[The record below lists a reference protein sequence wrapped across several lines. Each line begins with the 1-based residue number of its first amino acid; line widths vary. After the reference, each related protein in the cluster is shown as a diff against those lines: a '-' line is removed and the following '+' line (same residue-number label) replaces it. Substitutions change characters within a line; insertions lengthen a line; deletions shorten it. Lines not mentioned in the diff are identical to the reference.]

1 MKSMMFRNKIYIS
14 VAVIWML
21 GALIALV
28 APIISAAPETEI
40 PEMQIRTAV
49 YSLLGLMVVSFAL
62 ARYLIRSFE
71 APIKSL
77 KYVAHSITAGEL
89 RNTLSLDRK
98 DEFGDMAEAI
108 NLMVVNLRGMND
120 DLKEQVRRLR
130 ETKSELAETQNQ
142 MQLQERFMQ
151 QEKMASLGRLVAGVA
166 HELNNPI
173 SFVYSNTVLLGQS
186 VADLRRLLDF
196 YNSCEEMPEEI
207 KARASK
213 LKEEIDYDYLINDMS
228 NAIQDCHEGSRR
240 VRDIVLNLKTF
251 SRANE
256 LQLQKVHVADT
267 IESAVKMLGQFF
279 HPDRVVL
286 HREYADLPE
295 VECYEGQL
303 SQVWMNLL
311 VNAAQAMKSH
321 GDIWIT
327 TLAEGDRVV
336 VKLRDNG
343 PGIPEDV
350 LIRIFDPFFTTKP
363 IGQGTGLGLSIVHAI
378 IERHGG
384 SIKAESSEGEG
395 TTFTVSLPLR
405 AAVAPEK
412 LELEPEGALV

>member
-1 MKSMMFRNKIYIS
+1 LFRSKIYIS
-14 VAVIWML
+14 VGVVWLL
-21 GALIALV
+21 GALILLAT
-28 APIISAAPETEI
+28 PNKSADPEIQVRITL
-40 PEMQIRTAV
+40 
-49 YSLLGLMVVSFAL
+49 YSLFGSLVVAYAL
-62 ARYLIRSFE
+62 SRYLIYTFE

-77 KYVAHSITAGEL
+77 KYVARSITAGEL

-98 DEFGDMAEAI
+98 DEFGEMAEAI

-120 DLKEQVRRLR
+120 DLREQVRKLR

-142 MQLQERFMQ
+142 MHLQERFMQ

-196 YNSCEEMPEEI
+196 YNSCEGLPREI
-207 KARASK
+207 KEKAAK
-213 LKEEIDYDYLINDMS
+213 LKEEIDYDYLINDMTQ
-228 NAIQDCHEGSRR
+228 AIEDCHEGSRR

-256 LQLQKVHVADT
+256 LQLQKIHIADT
-267 IESAVKMLGQFF
+267 IESAVRMLGQFF
-279 HPDRVVL
+279 HPDRVLL

-295 VECYEGQL
+295 IECYEGQL

-311 VNAAQAMKSH
+311 VNAAQAMNSR
-321 GDIWIT
+321 GEMWIT
-327 TLAEGDRVV
+327 TLAEGGHVI

-350 LIRIFDPFFTTKP
+350 LTRIFDPFFTTKP

-384 SIKAESSEGEG
+384 NIKVESSSGAG
-395 TTFTVSLPLR
+395 TTFTVTLPLR
-405 AAVAPEK
+405 AAATTEKPEAQ
-412 LELEPEGALV
+412 LEGALV

>member
-1 MKSMMFRNKIYIS
+1 
-14 VAVIWML
+14 VA
-21 GALIALV
+21 
-28 APIISAAPETEI
+28 
-40 PEMQIRTAV
+40 R
-49 YSLLGLMVVSFAL
+49 
-62 ARYLIRSFE
+62 
-71 APIKSL
+71 
-77 KYVAHSITAGEL
+77 SITAGEL

-98 DEFGDMAEAI
+98 DEFGEMAEAI

-120 DLKEQVRRLR
+120 DLREQVRKLR

-142 MQLQERFMQ
+142 MHLQERFMQ

-196 YNSCEEMPEEI
+196 YNSCEGLPREI
-207 KARASK
+207 KEKAAK
-213 LKEEIDYDYLINDMS
+213 LKEEIDYDYLINDMTQ
-228 NAIQDCHEGSRR
+228 AIEDCHEGSRR

-256 LQLQKVHVADT
+256 LQLQKIHIADT
-267 IESAVKMLGQFF
+267 IESAVRMLGQFF
-279 HPDRVVL
+279 HPDRVLL

-295 VECYEGQL
+295 IECYEGQL

-311 VNAAQAMKSH
+311 VNAAQAMNSR
-321 GDIWIT
+321 GEMWIT
-327 TLAEGDRVV
+327 TLAEDGHVI

-350 LIRIFDPFFTTKP
+350 LTRIFDPFFTTKP

-384 SIKAESSEGEG
+384 NIKVESSSGAG
-395 TTFTVSLPLR
+395 TTFTVTLPLR
-405 AAVAPEK
+405 AAATTEKPEAQ
-412 LELEPEGALV
+412 LEGALV

>member
-1 MKSMMFRNKIYIS
+1 MKSLLFRSKIYIS
-14 VAVIWML
+14 VGVVWLL
-21 GALIALV
+21 GALILLAT
-28 APIISAAPETEI
+28 PNKSADPEIQVRITL
-40 PEMQIRTAV
+40 
-49 YSLLGLMVVSFAL
+49 YSLFGSLVVAYAL
-62 ARYLIRSFE
+62 SRYLIYTFE

-77 KYVAHSITAGEL
+77 KYVARSITAGEL

-98 DEFGDMAEAI
+98 DEFGEMAEAI

-120 DLKEQVRRLR
+120 DLREQVRKLR

-142 MQLQERFMQ
+142 MHLQERFMQ

-196 YNSCEEMPEEI
+196 YNSCEGLPREI
-207 KARASK
+207 KEKAAK
-213 LKEEIDYDYLINDMS
+213 LKEEIDYDYLINDMTQ
-228 NAIQDCHEGSRR
+228 AIEDCHEGSRR

-256 LQLQKVHVADT
+256 LQLQKIHIADT
-267 IESAVKMLGQFF
+267 IESAVRMLGQFF
-279 HPDRVVL
+279 HPDRVLL

-295 VECYEGQL
+295 IECYEGQL

-311 VNAAQAMKSH
+311 VNAAQAMNSR
-321 GDIWIT
+321 GEMWIT
-327 TLAEGDRVV
+327 TLAEGGHVI

-350 LIRIFDPFFTTKP
+350 LTRIFDPFFTTKP

-384 SIKAESSEGEG
+384 NIKVESSAGAG
-395 TTFTVSLPLR
+395 TTFTVTLPLR
-405 AAVAPEK
+405 AAARAEK
-412 LELEPEGALV
+412 IEKQLEGALV

>member
-1 MKSMMFRNKIYIS
+1 MKSLLFRSKIYIS
-14 VAVIWML
+14 VGAVWLL
-21 GALIALV
+21 GALILV
-28 APIISAAPETEI
+28 STPNRSADPEI
-40 PEMQIRTAV
+40 QIRITL
-49 YSLLGLMVVSFAL
+49 YSLFGSLVVAYVLS
-62 ARYLIRSFE
+62 RYLIYTFE

-77 KYVAHSITAGEL
+77 KYVARSITAGEL

-98 DEFGDMAEAI
+98 DEFGEMAEAI

-120 DLKEQVRRLR
+120 DLREQVRKLR
-130 ETKSELAETQNQ
+130 DTKSELAETQNQ
-142 MQLQERFMQ
+142 MHLQERFMQ

-196 YNSCEEMPEEI
+196 YNSCEGLPEEI
-207 KARASK
+207 KLKASK
-213 LKEEIDYDYLINDMS
+213 LKEEIDYDYLINDMTQ
-228 NAIQDCHEGSRR
+228 AIEDCHEGSRR

-256 LQLQKVHVADT
+256 LQLQKIHIADT
-267 IESAVKMLGQFF
+267 IESAVRMLGQFF

-295 VECYEGQL
+295 IECYEGQL

-311 VNAAQAMKSH
+311 VNAAQAMNSR
-321 GDIWIT
+321 GEMWIT
-327 TLAEGDRVV
+327 TLAEDGYVV
-336 VKLRDNG
+336 IKLRDSG
-343 PGIPEDV
+343 PGIPEEV
-350 LIRIFDPFFTTKP
+350 LTRIFDPFFTTKP

-384 SIKAESSEGEG
+384 NIKVESSAGAG
-395 TTFTVSLPLR
+395 TTFTVTLPLR
-405 AAVAPEK
+405 AAATSEK
-412 LELEPEGALV
+412 LEMEPEGALV

>member
-1 MKSMMFRNKIYIS
+1 MKSLLFRSKIYIS
-14 VAVIWML
+14 VGVVWLL
-21 GALIALV
+21 GALILLAT
-28 APIISAAPETEI
+28 PNKSADPEIQVRITL
-40 PEMQIRTAV
+40 
-49 YSLLGLMVVSFAL
+49 YSLFGSLVVAYAL
-62 ARYLIRSFE
+62 SRYLIYTFE

-77 KYVAHSITAGEL
+77 KYVARSITAGEL

-98 DEFGDMAEAI
+98 DEFGEMAEAI

-120 DLKEQVRRLR
+120 DLREQVRKLR

-142 MQLQERFMQ
+142 MHLQERFMQ

-196 YNSCEEMPEEI
+196 YNSCEGLPREI
-207 KARASK
+207 KEKAAK
-213 LKEEIDYDYLINDMS
+213 LKEEIDYDYLINDMTQ
-228 NAIQDCHEGSRR
+228 AIEDCHEGSRR

-256 LQLQKVHVADT
+256 LQLQKIHIADT
-267 IESAVKMLGQFF
+267 IESAVRMLGQFF
-279 HPDRVVL
+279 HPDRVLL

-295 VECYEGQL
+295 IECYEGQL

-311 VNAAQAMKSH
+311 VNAAQAMNSR
-321 GDIWIT
+321 GEMWIT
-327 TLAEGDRVV
+327 TLAEGGHVI

-350 LIRIFDPFFTTKP
+350 LTRIFDPFFTTKP

-384 SIKAESSEGEG
+384 NIKVESSSGAG
-395 TTFTVSLPLR
+395 TTFTVTLPLR
-405 AAVAPEK
+405 AAATTEKPEAQ
-412 LELEPEGALV
+412 LEGALV

>member
-1 MKSMMFRNKIYIS
+1 MKSLLFRSKIYIS
-14 VAVIWML
+14 VGVVWLL
-21 GALIALV
+21 GALILLAT
-28 APIISAAPETEI
+28 PNKSADPEIQVRITL
-40 PEMQIRTAV
+40 
-49 YSLLGLMVVSFAL
+49 YSLFGSLVVAYAL
-62 ARYLIRSFE
+62 SRYLIYTFE

-77 KYVAHSITAGEL
+77 KYVARSITAGEL

-98 DEFGDMAEAI
+98 DEFGEMAEAI

-120 DLKEQVRRLR
+120 DLREQVRKLR

-142 MQLQERFMQ
+142 MHLQERFMQ

-196 YNSCEEMPEEI
+196 YNSCEGLPREI
-207 KARASK
+207 KEKAAK
-213 LKEEIDYDYLINDMS
+213 LKEEIDYDYLINDMTQ
-228 NAIQDCHEGSRR
+228 AIEDCHEGSRR

-256 LQLQKVHVADT
+256 LQLQKIHIADT
-267 IESAVKMLGQFF
+267 IESAVRMLGQFF
-279 HPDRVVL
+279 HPDRVLL

-295 VECYEGQL
+295 IECYEGQL

-311 VNAAQAMKSH
+311 VNAAQAMNSR
-321 GDIWIT
+321 GEMWIT
-327 TLAEGDRVV
+327 TLAEDGHVI

-350 LIRIFDPFFTTKP
+350 LTRIFDPFFTTKP

-384 SIKAESSEGEG
+384 NIKVESSSGAG
-395 TTFTVSLPLR
+395 TTFTVTLPLR
-405 AAVAPEK
+405 AAATTEKPEAQ
-412 LELEPEGALV
+412 LEGALV